1 MICNKNV
8 STLLIFTLFMLS
20 GCKFTFDSKQ
30 SHGKIETHSVSKN
43 LKDSILG
50 YSNLEID
57 PERIQ
62 HLGVSLDKVIKHNLT
77 KKIRTVGIVEVD
89 ERLIAH
95 IQTKFTGW
103 IEDLYVDFVGMPVK
117 TGQPLFSVYSQEL
130 FATQEE
136 YLLALND
143 LHHPVTGKFASTFK
157 QSSMDLLHATRNR
170 LELWDISPEQI
181 LLLEKTQ
188 RPMKTLLINSP
199 IDGIVM
205 SKTGF
210 LGMNVA
216 PGINTYTIADLSYIW
231 VLADIYEDNISFV
244 RLGQKAQLTL
254 PSFPNQTF
262 KGKSSFIDFVVDPS
276 TRTTK
281 IRFEFVNI
289 NYLLKP
295 GMYATIEFDLEMGK
309 HLALPEEALIDTGER
324 KIVFVSHGEGRF
336 EPREVKLGFK
346 AEKFYQVLEG
356 LEENETVVTSAQF
369 LFDSESRLK
378 ALEKTGIKNHKM

>member
-1 MICNKNV
+1 MINKNL
-8 STLLIFTLFMLS
+8 SIICIFTLFLLP
-20 GCKFTFDSKQ
+20 GCRFIFDSQ
-30 SHGKIETHSVSKN
+30 SSQDKN
-43 LKDSILG
+43 QPNTKLKNHNGTPG
-50 YSNLEID
+50 YSVLNID

-62 HLGVSLDKVIKHNLT
+62 HLGVSLDKVIMRNLT
-77 KKIRTVGIVEVD
+77 KKIRTIGIVEVD

-103 IEDLYVDFVGMPVK
+103 IEELYVDFVGMPV
-117 TGQPLFSVYSQEL
+117 TVDQPLFSVYSQEL

-136 YLLALND
+136 YLLALHD
-143 LHHPVTGKFASTFK
+143 LHYPVSGKFSQEFK
-157 QSSMDLLHATRNR
+157 QSSRDLLHATRNR

-181 LLLEKTQ
+181 LQLEQTKKPTKT
-188 RPMKTLLINSP
+188 MLIRSP
-199 IDGIVM
+199 IDGIVL

-231 VLADIYEDNISFV
+231 ILADIYENDVSLIH
-244 RLGQKAQLTL
+244 LGQTAQLTL
-254 PSFPNQTF
+254 PALPGQTF
-262 KGKSSFIDFVVDPS
+262 KGKSTFINYVTEPS

-289 NYLLKP
+289 DYLLKP
-295 GMYATIEFDLEMGK
+295 GMYATIEFDLDMGK
-309 HLALPEEALIDTGER
+309 HLSLPQEALIDTGER
-324 KIVFVSHGEGRF
+324 KIIFVSQGEGRF

-346 AEKFYQVLEG
+346 AGDFYQILEG

-378 ALEKTGIKNHKM
+378 ALKKTGMQDHKM